1 MRALSIR
8 QPWASSILHLGKD
21 VENRV
26 WRTRIRGHVA
36 VHAGRTRTDDDV
48 REWLDFVHARGL
60 LEGERFIRDPLERG
74 GIIGIAEIVDCV
86 SESASPWFTG
96 PSGFVIANARPIP
109 FFPLRGRLNFF
120 PLSVE
125 AEQHVRAHVPGI
137 LNWA

>member
-26 WRTRIRGHVA
+26 WRTSVRGHV
-36 VHAGRTRTDDDV
+36 VLHAAQSRTDEDIRD
-48 REWLDFVHARGL
+48 WLDFVRPRGL
-60 LEGERFIRDPLERG
+60 LDGERFIPAPPERG
-74 GIIGIAEIVDCV
+74 GIVGVAEIVDCV
-86 SESASPWFTG
+86 TAHPSPWFTG
-96 PSGFVIANARPIP
+96 PHGFVIANARPIP

-120 PLSVE
+120 PLTRE
-125 AEQHVRAHVPGI
+125 AEQYVRAHVPGV